1 MVGVIDR
8 VLDLEGDKVGVMDRV
23 LDLEG
28 VMDGVMDRVLVGDTV
43 GVLLREPVALRLGVN
58 VGVLL

>member
-1 MVGVIDR
+1 MDR
-8 VLDLEGDKVGVMDRV
+8 VLDLEGVMDGVMDGV

-43 GVLLREPVALRLGVN
+43 GVLLREPVALRVGVN
-58 VGVLL
+58 VGFLL